1 MHLPKNAGNAMG
13 GINMVPVKK
22 LTKQYD
28 WRELL
33 FSSPDSEPR
42 QWVEYVEPESDED
55 IHPEIA
61 DLLGCFC
68 LQTGAQFG

>member
-1 MHLPKNAGNAMG
+1 MG

-28 WRELL
+28 WREML

-42 QWVEYVEPESDED
+42 QWVEYVEPESDEE

>member
-1 MHLPKNAGNAMG
+1 MPKNAGNAMG
-13 GINMVPVKK
+13 GIKMVPVKK
-22 LTKQYD
+22 LSKQYD

-33 FSSPDSEPR
+33 FSSPESEPR
-42 QWVEYVEPESDED
+42 QWVEYIEPESDED